1 MTRKEEL
8 QQELSSIENK
18 EMEARLTELNH
29 IESSVD
35 SQLKLGE
42 AKSHRIIMYGDFA
55 IKLLVAAGVT
65 AAFMYVVVSGNMD
78 AMESPNTF
86 QQAVAGGNGNFQL
99 LQSFVQ
105 LPHRTPCRIAFVVLG
120 LFPRVQL
127 LLIR

>member
-99 LQSFVQ
+99 LS
-105 LPHRTPCRIAFVVLG
+105 VLG
-120 LFPRVQL
+120 PLFGMVLQYYFGTKKKSANGE
-127 LLIR
+127 